1 LALPNNPLSTTEFT
15 ERDEFA
21 YHEMIVH
28 VPLLSHPNPKNV
40 LIVGGGDGGVLRE
53 VCRHDCVEKITLV
66 EIDPMVVDVALKYFN
81 KSTATAFNDPR
92 LTIVNEDAAE
102 FLRGQMDDCDA
113 SSSFLYD
120 IIIADSVDPV
130 GPAETLFE
138 PEFFETMHA
147 ALNDGGIVCT
157 QGECFWINLDLI
169 SDVVACCGDIFDSVE
184 YASAMVPTYPCGQVG
199 FIFGRKGK
207 EKSFSCRVP
216 VRKAGKSLESRLKLY
231 NTAVHKAAFVL
242 PKYVEERLAPLYP
255 QVYHSV
261 NNEYDYEEMQNDV
274 EDMEDDCFLN
284 KCTIS

>member
-1 LALPNNPLSTTEFT
+1 
-15 ERDEFA
+15 
-21 YHEMIVH
+21 MIVH

-147 ALNDGGIVCT
+147 ALNDG
-157 QGECFWINLDLI
+157 
-169 SDVVACCGDIFDSVE
+169 VE